1 METAKKQWWGLLVI
15 PLELII
21 GDFLFP
27 LLKIDQNPKVSLIAT
42 ATLFIIGFLIM
53 LYLFHDF
60 LRTQWQVYRQKLFR
74 HLLLSIILVIG
85 AFLILNMV
93 RGLIP
98 SDLLQV
104 RNTATDDTA
113 APSLSAGW
121 AVLAA
126 VIPFIAPF
134 AEELTFRYLLFGK
147 FTNKILRFVM
157 LFVQG
162 ILFGLVH
169 WNNFNGNIY
178 AMIPYMVLG
187 IYFGLIYWFFKNIWG
202 SIMVHWMLNTMNSLL
217 PALFLLILSLFG
229 IQT

>member
-15 PLELII
+15 PLELMI
-21 GDFLFP
+21 GDLLFP
-27 LLKIDQNPKVSLIAT
+27 LLKIDQNPKVSLLASTI
-42 ATLFIIGFLIM
+42 LFVSGFLVM

-60 LRTQWQVYRQKLFR
+60 LRAQWQVYRQKLFR
-74 HLLLSIILVIG
+74 HLLISIVLVIG
-85 AFLILNMV
+85 AFLILNIV

-98 SDLLQV
+98 SNLLQQ
-104 RNTATDDTA
+104 RNTTA
-113 APSLSAGW
+113 VDSGPSLNASW

-126 VIPFIAPF
+126 LTPFIAPL

-147 FTNKILRFVM
+147 IANKALRFVM
-157 LFVQG
+157 LFGQG

-202 SIMVHWMLNTMNSLL
+202 SIMVHWMLNTMNSML
-217 PALFLLILSLFG
+217 PALLLFILSLFG